1 MIHGVKSVRTEN
13 SSREVASELKA
24 CEGRASLEQA
34 GGKGWV
40 ELMKTT
46 YGKVGRVCV
55 CVLKMGEIAGCV
67 CW

>member
-55 CVLKMGEIAGCV
+55 CA
-67 CW
+67 